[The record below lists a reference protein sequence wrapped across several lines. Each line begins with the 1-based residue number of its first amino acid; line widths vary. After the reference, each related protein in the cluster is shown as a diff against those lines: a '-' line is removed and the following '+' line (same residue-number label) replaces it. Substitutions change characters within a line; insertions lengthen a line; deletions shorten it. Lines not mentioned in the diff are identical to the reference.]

1 MRALLALCLLLAA
14 CAMPTLQPLPRG
26 PIGIAVAQ
34 RGWHT
39 EIGIPASSLNGP
51 LSHLGPANLHR
62 SYLLIG
68 YGARNFFT
76 NPKAG
81 AGTAFEALFPGPAA
95 INLAAFN
102 NLDDASEGHTVW
114 LYVTQEDINQM
125 LAFIWSSMP
134 HTGAAPQPIVTA
146 NNASMF
152 YRAKPDYDVLY
163 NCNNWAVDALRAAGL
178 PFSNAGVHFSSDVQ
192 AEARRIARAQ
202 HSGAQTV
209 PSAPPGFVSP

>member
-14 CAMPTLQPLPRG
+14 CATPTPQSVPRG
-26 PIGIAVAQ
+26 PIAIAVAQ

-62 SYLLIG
+62 AYLLIG
-68 YGARNFFT
+68 YGARDFFT

-102 NLDDASEGHTVW
+102 NLDDASDGHTVW
-114 LYVTQEDINQM
+114 LYITQEDINQM

-152 YRAKPDYDVLY
+152 YTAKPDYDALY

-192 AEARRIARAQ
+192 VEARRIAQAQ
-202 HSGAQTV
+202 HSGAQTG
-209 PSAPPGFVSP
+209 PSTPPGFASP

>member
-14 CAMPTLQPLPRG
+14 CATPTPQSVPRG
-26 PIGIAVAQ
+26 PIAIAVAQ

-39 EIGIPASSLNGP
+39 EIGIPASSLTGP
-51 LSHLGPANLHR
+51 LSHLGPASLHR
-62 SYLLIG
+62 AYLLIG

-102 NLDDASEGHTVW
+102 NLDDASDGHIVW

-134 HTGAAPQPIVTA
+134 HTGAVPKSIVTV

-152 YRAKPDYDVLY
+152 YTAKPDYDALY

-202 HSGAQTV
+202 RYSHML
-209 PSAPPGFVSP
+209 PGFTSP